1 MNNSIKEYIHNDCVL
16 QGLPDDFPHKPPK
29 GYRYATL
36 QFKSNVISIWTVHR
50 HGFVYN
56 GHTESYC
63 IWGFYNTKTKQ
74 YYAPINSSKQGDEVR
89 IEDTTP
95 YSAMQLNLN
104 PLEQAFV

>member
-1 MNNSIKEYIHNDCVL
+1 MTFEQQLMMKI
-16 QGLPDDFPHKPPK
+16 DFPHKAPR
-29 GYRYATL
+29 GYSYEQTE
-36 QFKSNVISIWTVHR
+36 FKRNVIAIWIRNHSK
-50 HGFVYN
+50 FDYN
-56 GHTESYC
+56 GGAPVKS
-63 IWGFYNTKTKQ
+63 IWGFYNTKTRS